1 MIFVTDTHGLVYHL
15 TGQRKRLGRR
25 ARMIFERTER
35 GQDAVLIPFTALEE
49 IMLLSEAGK
58 IHLRI
63 PFRELLMSLMQA
75 DNFDLGENNADLL
88 LEASALTGI
97 RDPFDRMIVAQAR
110 LSEAT
115 LITTDEEI
123 RESGLVKT
131 VWD

>member
-25 ARMIFERTER
+25 ARVIFERTER
-35 GQDAVLIPFTALEE
+35 GQDAVVIPFTALEE

-75 DNFDLGENNADLL
+75 DNFDLGENNVDLL

>member
-110 LSEAT
+110 LSGRN

>member
-25 ARMIFERTER
+25 ARVIFERTER

-58 IHLRI
+58 VHLRI

-110 LSEAT
+110 LSGGN

>member
-25 ARMIFERTER
+25 ARVIFERTER

-49 IMLLSEAGK
+49 VMLLSEAGK

>member
-1 MIFVTDTHGLVYHL
+1 MIFVTDTHGLIYHL
-15 TGQRKRLGRR
+15 TGQRKRLGQR

-110 LSEAT
+110 QSEAT

-131 VWD
+131 AWD

>member
-25 ARMIFERTER
+25 ARVIFERTER

-110 LSEAT
+110 LSGGN